1 MTLPI
6 NSLTQA
12 MILIIKYVIIFA
24 GSPPGTPNDIT
35 TDPSVQFTRN
45 GATMVIRWTPVI
57 TADNYTVE
65 VSPTLDSGS
74 RVITTTNTT
83 LTIPYNTNYTVAVF
97 ASNCIGDSST
107 TTTTV
112 RIGTAV
118 ISFTLFITCY
128 VGVII
133 EASVLFLCSWL

>member
-1 MTLPI
+1 
-6 NSLTQA
+6 
-12 MILIIKYVIIFA
+12 
-24 GSPPGTPNDIT
+24 
-35 TDPSVQFTRN
+35 
-45 GATMVIRWTPVI
+45 MVIHWTPVI

-65 VSPTLDSGS
+65 VSPALDSRS

-83 LTIPYNTNYTVAVF
+83 LTIPYNTVAVF

-118 ISFTLFITCY
+118 ISFTLHY
-128 VGVII
+128 
-133 EASVLFLCSWL
+133 

>member
-1 MTLPI
+1 
-6 NSLTQA
+6 
-12 MILIIKYVIIFA
+12 
-24 GSPPGTPNDIT
+24 
-35 TDPSVQFTRN
+35 
-45 GATMVIRWTPVI
+45 MVIHWTPVI

-65 VSPTLDSGS
+65 VSPALDSRS

-118 ISFTLFITCY
+118 ISFTLHSLGT
-128 VGVII
+128 
-133 EASVLFLCSWL
+133 SFLTS